1 MVRKVIVE
9 IDQTNKIPLEKFSKL
24 VKVLSKSY
32 EHKIEF
38 AREDLV
44 GVSEIVENL
53 SHHTEEIKVE
63 EDCAVL
69 SMDRA
74 VVEENLDEYILDRL
88 KKYNYKKYPKNYD
101 ELVEKYL
108 KEKLENRKAE
118 ERKIAALRDEI
129 NKSQNEKKNQKIESI
144 IRIYQERIRNQNRE
158 NMLFSK
164 WRESLSV
171 MTPDVITT
179 DRKFDRR
186 SVRPAGYH
194 VISRLHQ
201 GTPRQCHRCGSNIS
215 QSVP

>member
-1 MVRKVIVE
+1 MYVLFSGKVVRKVIVE

-88 KKYNYKKYPKNYD
+88 KKYPKNYD
-101 ELVEKYL
+101 ELCEKYL

-164 WRESLSV
+164 GLERV
-171 MTPDVITT
+171 V
-179 DRKFDRR
+179 
-186 SVRPAGYH
+186 V
-194 VISRLHQ
+194 
-201 GTPRQCHRCGSNIS
+201 SNDS
-215 QSVP
+215 

>member
-1 MVRKVIVE
+1 MYVLFSGKVVRKVIVE
-9 IDQTNKIPLEKFSKL
+9 IDQTNKIPLEKCSKL

-101 ELVEKYL
+101 ELC
-108 KEKLENRKAE
+108 
-118 ERKIAALRDEI
+118 
-129 NKSQNEKKNQKIESI
+129 
-144 IRIYQERIRNQNRE
+144 
-158 NMLFSK
+158 
-164 WRESLSV
+164 
-171 MTPDVITT
+171 
-179 DRKFDRR
+179 
-186 SVRPAGYH
+186 G
-194 VISRLHQ
+194 
-201 GTPRQCHRCGSNIS
+201 HRWHR
-215 QSVP
+215 